1 MNLQFL
7 TLFISKILRHKYLD
21 LKLRTLPVFVL
32 LFLHC
37 DLGLL
42 HLYSGDSFGKELNS
56 ILENLL
62 VQLCPWLQRRS
73 NHPYLS

>member
-1 MNLQFL
+1 
-7 TLFISKILRHKYLD
+7 
-21 LKLRTLPVFVL
+21 VFVL